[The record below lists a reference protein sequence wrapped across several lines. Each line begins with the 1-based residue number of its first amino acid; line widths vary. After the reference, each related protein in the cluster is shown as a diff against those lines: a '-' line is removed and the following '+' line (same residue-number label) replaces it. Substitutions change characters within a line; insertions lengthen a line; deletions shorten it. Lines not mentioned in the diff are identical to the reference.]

1 MPKLSSPT
9 SRSPADRWRCTPG
22 ASDTSPVRSGEA
34 TASSSRPVAA
44 LNSTSRCAVGNPQ
57 PSFCPDGSPKALRSS
72 GVSGIENVE
81 PSTWNV
87 RWPCHRY
94 SARRVA
100 GSTRSYTALSSVR

>member
-72 GVSGIENVE
+72 GVSGIEKLE
-81 PSTWNV
+81 PSTWKV
-87 RWPCHRY
+87 RCPRHRC
-94 SARRVA
+94 SASRVRGITA
-100 GSTRSYTALSSVR
+100 SHTRLSSS